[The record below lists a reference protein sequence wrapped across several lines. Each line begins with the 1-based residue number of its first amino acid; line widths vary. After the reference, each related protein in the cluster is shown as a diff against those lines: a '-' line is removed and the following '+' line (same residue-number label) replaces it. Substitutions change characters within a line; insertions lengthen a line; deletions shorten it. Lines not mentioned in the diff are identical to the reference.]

1 MRMLTDT
8 ELMNPTGIKRLK
20 KKQMAEIWQGGEFC
34 FKLFKKVSE
43 SNLDSH

>member
-1 MRMLTDT
+1 MLTDT
-8 ELMNPTGIKRLK
+8 QLMNPTGIKRLK
-20 KKQMAEIWQGGEFC
+20 KKQMAEIWQGGFC